1 MVHTSYIQLYEG
13 STNQPLNWSFS
24 LELETLLLATLS
36 FDSSVIAT
44 IDPLT
49 GGVSVTPAFTSRVN
63 VTWVDGNVTL
73 IILNVTS
80 ADEGVYS
87 CELTGSYTNSWR
99 RKIQVDTVGN
109 VIHALYIEYFYSG
122 RSLRRPILCGCPL
135 TARENRKSA
144 KSAIRMVFKSLETFL
159 NRFNFPTLMR
169 CKVDL
174 LRPSHRHF

>member
-24 LELETLLLATLS
+24 LELETLLLVTLS

-63 VTWVDGNVTL
+63 VTWVNGNVTL
-73 IILNVTS
+73 IIFNVTS

-87 CELTGSYTNSWR
+87 CELTGSNSWTR
-99 RKIQVDTVGN
+99 NIRVATVGN
-109 VIHALYIEYFYSG
+109 LIHTLYIEYF
-122 RSLRRPILCGCPL
+122 
-135 TARENRKSA
+135 
-144 KSAIRMVFKSLETFL
+144 
-159 NRFNFPTLMR
+159 TL
-169 CKVDL
+169 VEV
-174 LRPSHRHF
+174 